1 MPLRQQ
7 KIGDQLFRAELT
19 KYFTNSSRK
28 GLLYV
33 QVVYKY
39 FVILQ
44 VHLSVFISVLM
55 PLFSNI
61 NSNILDSSF

>member
-1 MPLRQQ
+1 MDAICINKL
-7 KIGDQLFRAELT
+7 GDQLFGLIWLNN
-19 KYFTNSSRK
+19 FTNSSRK

-44 VHLSVFISVLM
+44 VEITSVLTSEITNFIS
-55 PLFSNI
+55 
-61 NSNILDSSF
+61 